1 MACLIPRVT
10 KDLIVNIADSSAAI
24 KEKLYWVY
32 KDNDIN
38 PIPFKYNSLKVKQR
52 RGKGEKQQQQPE
64 DVSEMN
70 KTKSDT
76 AKKARK
82 SRLNKSLR
90 KKKTSGGLRAEE
102 KEPNVTTFSLCSKDE
117 KYERLSHLKFYPDY
131 YTGEV
136 SDTEIDEEEEYNRQ
150 YYGLP
155 ERKKHI
161 HVYTIYKKMKP
172 FVPTKFFELV
182 TRKIVRDVDYFSAY
196 DILLE
201 GRNDIRNA
209 HNYASI
215 LDIILYIF
223 KSAISKKS
231 YTVPNIKTMKTL
243 TDITMFLYD
252 IRYQMLDEEWDII
265 YKPILDSIFSNKKK
279 DVRQSG
285 REAICHISLIYSRD
299 VIFQSLI
306 ETIQEYVTRMQRR
319 ECLNTIR
326 DLFMISVEDKDIE
339 PIQQIVMAYL
349 HKKAYRPTCID
360 ILRLIY
366 QFCKMDLS
374 DFLQYFPDLEND
386 EHTLMLVQNPDI
398 EVEDVDIEDEN
409 SFEQDVEDDQ
419 RKYSPNED
427 EYEEPPAEES
437 EELVN
442 QEIPKEK
449 EERSRSTAS
458 NRSVSSKMADY
469 RFDVNTS
476 IQEVDESMPPEE
488 ELEQELPDEDYYTKL
503 YNDLITQFDIILDK
517 YSILCFPGS
526 LATKEPKPYNKTTKL
541 MQDLLTICDYPNIPT
556 TFDINRII
564 EKLLNILI
572 VARGKTV
579 IPLTEMDVAMIYNV
593 TLCLSTILN
602 NELFISEVSDNNK
615 SQLFKHLIATITYP
629 PMADEQVEKYKGYIH
644 GLISHI
650 THIYTGQEV
659 LKAIINMLLKLEP
672 EGIEYE
678 AQFALIN
685 KIINRLVYTER
696 HNNNEPFASY
706 ELIPTLK
713 LYSQLFICRTWKT
726 YSKSMYNTFYLLLC
740 EICYAKVDE
749 ITEEV
754 YTVNGRM
761 FGDLLKSLS
770 EQHEFGEE
778 YFITMFDI
786 IREEIDKV
794 RDYVIPYSSHLR
806 MMCGYIKEHPDI
818 DVNSYLDEYNEEQKE
833 ILQNELINNGVKIN
847 INIDEQEQEKHYQQQ
862 KQQNNKSENQQED
875 GEEEEEQQQYY
886 NEEDVDP
893 EVNQQSPEFQ
903 TTIIHP
909 EAENDEE
916 ELVVKREIVE
926 ADTSAPPPPQ
936 EEEEEQQPEEQ
947 PEQNEQNEEEKPQE
961 PEVDEFAEPEDQQE
975 EPAPEPLDVDQPPTI
990 KGDSVLSDEEN
1001 NQEVHNEQEEDP
1013 LSGNVDENML
1023 DSDDDI

>member
-1 MACLIPRVT
+1 MACLIPKVS
-10 KDLIVNIADSSAAI
+10 KDLIVNIADSNAAI

-52 RGKGEKQQQQPE
+52 RGGAKNQKPE
-64 DVSEMN
+64 DVTEMN
-70 KTKSDT
+70 QKKSEAT
-76 AKKARK
+76 KKARK
-82 SRLNKSLR
+82 SRLNKSLK

-102 KEPNVTTFSLCSKDE
+102 KEPIITTFSLCSKDD
-117 KYERLSHLKFYPDY
+117 KYERLSHLKYYPDY

-136 SDTEIDEEEEYNRQ
+136 SDTEVDSEEEYNRQ

-155 ERKKHI
+155 EKKRHI

-182 TRKIVRDVDYFSAY
+182 TRKIVRDVDYFAAY

-209 HNYASI
+209 HNFASI
-215 LDIILYIF
+215 LDILFYIF

-243 TDITMFLYD
+243 TDLTMFLYD
-252 IRYQMLDEEWDII
+252 IRYQMLDEEWEII
-265 YKPILDSIFSNKKK
+265 YKPILDNIFPNKKK

-326 DLFMISVEDKDIE
+326 DLFMINIEEKDIE
-339 PIQQIVMAYL
+339 PVKPIVLAYL

-366 QFCKMDLS
+366 QFTKMSLP
-374 DFLQYFPDLEND
+374 DFLQYFPELEED

-427 EYEEPPAEES
+427 EFEEPPVEES
-437 EELVN
+437 DELVN

-458 NRSVSSKMADY
+458 NRSVSSRMADY
-469 RFDVNTS
+469 KFDVNTS

-488 ELEQELPDEDYYTKL
+488 SLEQELPDEDYYTKL

-541 MQDLLTICDYPNIPT
+541 MQDLLTICDYPNIPN

-615 SQLFKHLIATITYP
+615 TQLFKHLIGTITYP
-629 PMADEQVEKYKGYIH
+629 PLADEQVEKYKGYIH

-650 THIYTGQEV
+650 THIYTGQDV
-659 LKAIINMLLKLEP
+659 LKAIGNMIIKLEP

-678 AQFALIN
+678 AQFTLIN
-685 KIINRLVYTER
+685 KIINRLTYTEK
-696 HNNNEPFASY
+696 NSNEPFAQY
-706 ELIPTLK
+706 DLIPTLK
-713 LYSQLFICRTWKT
+713 LYSQLFNCRIWKT
-726 YSKSMYNTFYLLLC
+726 YGKMMYDSFYLLLC
-740 EICYAKVDE
+740 ELCYAKVEE

-754 YTVNGRM
+754 YTVHGRM
-761 FGDLLKSLS
+761 FGDLLRSLS
-770 EQHEFGEE
+770 EQHEFGDE

-786 IREEIDKV
+786 IREEIEKV
-794 RDYVIPYSSHLR
+794 QNYIIPYSSHLR
-806 MMCGYIKEHPDI
+806 MMCNYIKDHPDVE
-818 DVNSYLDEYNEEQKE
+818 VNSYLDEYSEEQKFVVQE
-833 ILQNELINNGVKIN
+833 ALSNAGLNIN
-847 INIDEQEQEKHYQQQ
+847 INIDEQERNYQQQ
-862 KQQNNKSENQQED
+862 KPSPQQQQQQQPRD
-875 GEEEEEQQQYY
+875 KEEEENNENQPDSPEQYY

-893 EVNQQSPEFQ
+893 EAEQQQQQQSEEFQ
-903 TTIIHP
+903 TAIIHP
-909 EAENDEE
+909 Q
-916 ELVVKREIVE
+916 E
-926 ADTSAPPPPQ
+926 ADESLPPQ
-936 EEEEEQQPEEQ
+936 EEEQQQQEETEIPV
-947 PEQNEQNEEEKPQE
+947 EEEE
-961 PEVDEFAEPEDQQE
+961 EEEVNEFAEPEDNE
-975 EPAPEPLDVDQPPTI
+975 EEQPQKPLDADQPPTI
-990 KGDSVLSDEEN
+990 MSDSVLSDDNSNVHQEE
-1001 NQEVHNEQEEDP
+1001 VEEDP
-1013 LSGNVDENML
+1013 LSGNVDENVNMM
-1023 DSDDDI
+1023 DSDEDI